1 MPHASGPKLSV
12 ILITRN
18 ESAQIVDCLQSVRFA
33 DEWIVVDGGSTDDTV
48 EQARQWG
55 ADVYLHREWQG
66 FGRQKNVALSYARGD
81 WVLSIDADERVT
93 PELAIE
99 IQRVIRNPAPM
110 AAYTM
115 PRLSSYCGRF
125 MRHGGWWPDRVL
137 RLFRREAGRFAEL
150 LVHESVVVQ
159 GPVAKLRGH
168 LVHYSYPSVES
179 VVDKMN
185 AYTTAGAEA
194 MRERGRRTSV
204 RQAVLHGA
212 WAFWR
217 SYILRA
223 GFLDG
228 PQGLMAAVSSA
239 ESTYYRYLKRWFMEQ
254 PPGIAQSA
262 AAGAARAQASGTK
275 HDASTAA

>member
-1 MPHASGPKLSV
+1 MPSAHRPKLSV

-18 ESAQIVDCLQSVRFA
+18 ESAQIVDCLESVRFA
-33 DEWIVVDGGSTDDTV
+33 DEWIVVDAGSSDETV
-48 EQARQWG
+48 ALASGWG
-55 ADVYLHREWQG
+55 AEVHVHPEWQG
-66 FGRQKNVALSYARGD
+66 FGRQKNLALQYATGD

-93 PELAIE
+93 PELAEE
-99 IQRVIRNPAPM
+99 IQQAIRNA
-110 AAYTM
+110 AGATAYTM

-137 RLFRREAGRFAEL
+137 RLFRRDSGRFAEL
-150 LVHESVVVQ
+150 LVHESVEVV

-179 VVDKMN
+179 VIEKMN
-185 AYTTAGAEA
+185 SYTTAGARA
-194 MRERGRRTSV
+194 MRERGRQASV
-204 RQAVLHGA
+204 LQAVLHGA

-217 SYILRA
+217 SYVLRA

-254 PPGIAQSA
+254 PPGTAH
-262 AAGAARAQASGTK
+262 ARDEQTAVTRGSGTD
-275 HDASTAA
+275 HDTSTAA